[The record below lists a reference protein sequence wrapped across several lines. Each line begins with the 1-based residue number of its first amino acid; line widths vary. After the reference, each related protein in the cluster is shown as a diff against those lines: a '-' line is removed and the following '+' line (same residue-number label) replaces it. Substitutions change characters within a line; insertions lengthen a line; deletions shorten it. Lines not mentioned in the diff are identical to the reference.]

1 MNKLLNEITKKEKE
15 LNSLYTELNSYI
27 KTKTILNPNVKTF
40 INYLLIYIE
49 EPSCKR
55 ILKQFIDNYWFS
67 LNINRKYP
75 NVPEYLAFSINNSGN
90 LVRINNKIVNFN
102 SIDFE
107 KTGIFTDNKDNIIT
121 PVPRKVYELKIT
133 KNDKDL
139 ITDID
144 FSIY

>member
-15 LNSLYTELNSYI
+15 LNSLYMELNSYI

-90 LVRINNKIVNFN
+90 LVRINNKIV
-102 SIDFE
+102 FE